1 MRHESALERTHR
13 NLPPPWDRIFSLGT
27 RVLVWGLLF
36 GILYILRPFF
46 LLIFLTFVFAYIQA
60 HGVDGLQHRI
70 KNRATRV
77 VLVAL
82 VFLGFIGAVGYFLA
96 PQLAEQ
102 VQEFARDYP
111 KHVQSLNE
119 TVHGLADKLPKKQ
132 AEQLKSLDFED
143 VIADLIGFGA
153 SEAEG
158 AEPRPTSAGDQHRTP
173 GHGAPTG
180 SGGDK
185 AQGPPPGPPT
195 TNGDDKV
202 APAPPL
208 LSAGDR
214 AANRAAVRKTI
225 EKVQSIASNLLG
237 FGSSFLLSL
246 LFSFLIVLDLPKL
259 TRSVQNLR
267 HTKMGFIY
275 EEAAENIE
283 DFGRVLGTALEAQLF
298 IAIAN
303 TMLTAVGLWLMGLP
317 SLVFLSTIVF
327 FCSFIPVAGVF
338 LSSTPICLVALQVQP
353 NGGVKLML
361 IAIGLILLIHFIETY
376 FLNPRIFG
384 HHFRMNAVLVLIVLT
399 VGGKLFGV
407 WGLVLGLP
415 VVNYFFQHAIRY
427 RGDSAEAIGAGP
439 PAPTSVA
446 G

>member
-70 KNRATRV
+70 KNRPTRV
-77 VLVAL
+77 VAVAL

-111 KHVQSLNE
+111 KHVGALND
-119 TVHGLADKLPKKQ
+119 TVHKLAEKLPKKQ
-132 AEQLKSLDFED
+132 AEQLQSLDFED
-143 VIADLIGFGA
+143 VVADLIGFGTSEPEPQEPVRVPATQPTETEHQSPREPTQPPETTGAGADRPPPVVPTTTA
-153 SEAEG
+153 SE
-158 AEPRPTSAGDQHRTP
+158 
-173 GHGAPTG
+173 
-180 SGGDK
+180 
-185 AQGPPPGPPT
+185 
-195 TNGDDKV
+195 
-202 APAPPL
+202 
-208 LSAGDR
+208 R

-225 EKVQSIASNLLG
+225 EKVQGIASNLLG
-237 FGSSFLLSL
+237 IGSSFLLSL

-267 HTKMGFIY
+267 HTKLGFIY
-275 EEAAENIE
+275 DEVADNIQ

-303 TMLTAVGLWLMGLP
+303 TTLTAIGLWAMGLP

-361 IAIGLILLIHFIETY
+361 IAIGLILLIHFIEAY
-376 FLNPRIFG
+376 FLNPKIFG

-415 VVNYFFQHAIRY
+415 VVNYFFAHAIRY
-427 RGDSAEAIGAGP
+427 RGEHDDVHG
-439 PAPTSVA
+439 PAPPQAAAS
-446 G
+446 

>member
-36 GILYILRPFF
+36 GVLYILRPFF

-70 KNRATRV
+70 KNRPTRV

-111 KHVQSLNE
+111 KHARALNNTVRGLGE
-119 TVHGLADKLPKKQ
+119 TLHLPKKQ
-132 AEQLKSLDFED
+132 SEQLKSFEIED
-143 VIADLIGFGA
+143 VLADLIGFG
-153 SEAEG
+153 S
-158 AEPRPTSAGDQHRTP
+158 AEPDAADSKVGDAKPHP
-173 GHGAPTG
+173 GDD
-180 SGGDK
+180 SGGS
-185 AQGPPPGPPT
+185 AET
-195 TNGDDKV
+195 
-202 APAPPL
+202 APAPTPT
-208 LSAGDR
+208 DR

-225 EKVQSIASNLLG
+225 EKLQGIAGNLLG
-237 FGSSFLLSL
+237 IGSSFLLSL

-259 TRSVQNLR
+259 TRAVQNLR
-267 HTKMGFIY
+267 HTKIGFIY
-275 EEAAENIE
+275 EEAAENIK

-303 TMLTAVGLWLMGLP
+303 TILTATGLWLMGLP

-338 LSSTPICLVALQVQP
+338 ISSTPICLVALQVQP
-353 NGGVKLML
+353 NGGVKLMMV
-361 IAIGLILLIHFIETY
+361 AIGLILLIHMIEAY
-376 FLNPRIFG
+376 FLNPKIFG

-399 VGGKLFGV
+399 AGGKLFGV

-415 VVNYFFQHAIRY
+415 VVNYFFAHAIRY
-427 RGDSAEAIGAGP
+427 RNDQRDAEPGP
-439 PAPTSVA
+439 PTPASVA
-446 G
+446 S

>member
-1 MRHESALERTHR
+1 MRHETALERTHR

-36 GILYILRPFF
+36 GVLYLLRPFF

-70 KNRATRV
+70 RNRPSRV

-102 VQEFARDYP
+102 VQEFTRDYP
-111 KHVQSLNE
+111 KHAKVLNE
-119 TVHGLADKLPKKQ
+119 TVQNLGKTLKLPNKLAD
-132 AEQLKSLDFED
+132 QLKAFEVED
-143 VIADLIGFGA
+143 VVADVIGFGSDPDPGA
-153 SEAEG
+153 AVKPPRVGVEG
-158 AEPRPTSAGDQHRTP
+158 AGGEPDPQHPVVGTTPTP
-173 GHGAPTG
+173 E
-180 SGGDK
+180 
-185 AQGPPPGPPT
+185 
-195 TNGDDKV
+195 
-202 APAPPL
+202 
-208 LSAGDR
+208 DR
-214 AANRAAVRKTI
+214 AANRAAVRETI
-225 EKVQSIASNLLG
+225 LKLQGIAGNLLG
-237 FGSSFLLSL
+237 IGSSFLLSL

-267 HTKMGFIY
+267 FTKLGFIY
-275 EEAAENIE
+275 EEVAGNIK

-303 TMLTAVGLWLMGLP
+303 TILTAIGLWLMGLP

-361 IAIGLILLIHFIETY
+361 IAIGLILLIHFIEAY
-376 FLNPRIFG
+376 FLNPKIFG

-399 VGGKLFGV
+399 IGGKLFGV

-427 RGDSAEAIGAGP
+427 RAGHEDEAP
-439 PAPTSVA
+439 PSQAPPSQA
-446 G
+446 AAS

>member
-1 MRHESALERTHR
+1 MRQESDLERTHR
-13 NLPPPWDRIFSLGT
+13 SLPPPWDRIFSLGT

-36 GILYILRPFF
+36 GVLYILRPFF

-60 HGVDGLQHRI
+60 HGVDGLQHRV
-70 KNRATRV
+70 KNRALRV

-96 PQLAEQ
+96 PQLADQ
-102 VQEFARDYP
+102 VQEFARDYQ
-111 KHVQSLNE
+111 KHAGALNR
-119 TVHGLADKLPKKQ
+119 TVRDLGKTLHLPKKQ
-132 AEQLKSLDFED
+132 AEQLQSFEIED
-143 VIADLIGFGA
+143 VLADVIGFGF
-153 SEAEG
+153 EG
-158 AEPRPTSAGDQHRTP
+158 DAEPAKATSPP
-173 GHGAPTG
+173 GEPGEDAPGPGGTGPPGG
-180 SGGDK
+180 SGAVD
-185 AQGPPPGPPT
+185 AQE
-195 TNGDDKV
+195 
-202 APAPPL
+202 
-208 LSAGDR
+208 R
-214 AANRAAVRKTI
+214 AANRAAVRKTV
-225 EKVQSIASNLLG
+225 EKLQGIAGNLLG
-237 FGSSFLLSL
+237 IGSSFLLSL

-259 TRSVQNLR
+259 TRAVQNLR
-267 HTKMGFIY
+267 FTKIGFIY
-275 EEAAENIE
+275 EEVGDNIK

-303 TMLTAVGLWLMGLP
+303 TILTAFGLWLMGLP

-361 IAIGLILLIHFIETY
+361 IAIGLILLIHFIEAY
-376 FLNPRIFG
+376 FLNPKIFG

-415 VVNYFFQHAIRY
+415 VVNYFFAHAIRY
-427 RGDSAEAIGAGP
+427 RDAERPLPASTASPPQAAAG
-439 PAPTSVA
+439 
-446 G
+446 

>member
-13 NLPPPWDRIFSLGT
+13 SLPPPWDRIFSLGT

-46 LLIFLTFVFAYIQA
+46 LLIFLTFVFAYIQG
-60 HGVDGLQHRI
+60 HGVDGLHHRI
-70 KNRATRV
+70 RNRPTRV

-111 KHVQSLNE
+111 KHARALNNTVRGLGE
-119 TVHGLADKLPKKQ
+119 TLHLPKKQ
-132 AEQLKSLDFED
+132 ADQLKSFEVED
-143 VIADLIGFGA
+143 VVADLIGFGA
-153 SEAEG
+153 AEADVGE
-158 AEPRPTSAGDQHRTP
+158 AKA
-173 GHGAPTG
+173 APNE
-180 SGGDK
+180 
-185 AQGPPPGPPT
+185 APPPDNTEVPGETREPDGAMNPT
-195 TNGDDKV
+195 
-202 APAPPL
+202 
-208 LSAGDR
+208 AGDR

-225 EKVQSIASNLLG
+225 EKLQGIAGNLLG
-237 FGSSFLLSL
+237 IGSSFLLSL

-259 TRSVQNLR
+259 TRVVQNLR
-267 HTKMGFIY
+267 HTKIGFIY
-275 EEAAENIE
+275 EEAAENIK

-303 TMLTAVGLWLMGLP
+303 TMLTALGLWLMGLP

-361 IAIGLILLIHFIETY
+361 IAIGLILLIHFVETY
-376 FLNPRIFG
+376 FLNPKIFG

-415 VVNYFFQHAIRY
+415 VVNYFFAHAIRY
-427 RGDSAEAIGAGP
+427 RNDQEREQAVGPSPPTQAAAG
-439 PAPTSVA
+439 
-446 G
+446 